1 MLSKQ
6 IQTMKIYTKTGDKGM
21 TGLFGGARVS
31 KDDIRIEAYGTLD
44 ELNSFI
50 GTLISS
56 IDIDH
61 QMSVLTEVQNRLFTI
76 GSNLASDPSKEMITP
91 DLDDEDIKKLEDA
104 IDNMNEH
111 LAPLRAFILPGGSIS
126 IGLAH
131 QCRTI
136 CRRAERRV
144 VSLSKVS
151 EVDPHIGRYLNRLS
165 DYLFVLGRMIA
176 KSEGIQEVNW
186 IPRKR

>member
-1 MLSKQ
+1 
-6 IQTMKIYTKTGDKGM
+6 MKIYTKTGDKGT

-44 ELNSFI
+44 ELNSFM
-50 GTLISS
+50 GTLIAT
-56 IDIDH
+56 IDLDNQVAI
-61 QMSVLTEVQNRLFTI
+61 LTEVQNRLFTM

-91 DLDDEDIKKLEDA
+91 DLTDADIKILEEA

-111 LAPLRAFILPGGSIS
+111 LDPLRAFILPGGSVAV
-126 IGLAH
+126 GLAH

-144 VSLSKVS
+144 VTLSNVS
-151 EVDPHIGRYLNRLS
+151 TVDEQIGKYLNRLS

-176 KSEGIQEVNW
+176 KSQNVKEVNW
-186 IPRKR
+186 VPRKD

>member
-1 MLSKQ
+1 
-6 IQTMKIYTKTGDKGM
+6 MKIYTKTGDKGM
-21 TGLFGGARVS
+21 TGLFGGARIS

-50 GTLISS
+50 GTLITS
-56 IDIDH
+56 IDLEDQNTI
-61 QMSVLTEVQNRLFTI
+61 LTEVQNRLFTI

-91 DLDDEDIKKLEDA
+91 DLTEDDIKQLEDA
-104 IDNMNEH
+104 IDNMNEY
-111 LAPLRAFILPGGSIS
+111 LDPLRAFILPGGSMA

-144 VSLSKVS
+144 VSLSNVS
-151 EVDPHIGRYLNRLS
+151 IVDEHIGRYLNRLS

-176 KSEGIQEVNW
+176 KSQGIPEVNW
-186 IPRKR
+186 VPRKR

>member
-1 MLSKQ
+1 
-6 IQTMKIYTKTGDKGM
+6 MKIYTKTGDKGM

-50 GTLISS
+50 GTLIAS
-56 IDIDH
+56 IDIVG
-61 QMSVLTEVQNRLFTI
+61 QNKILTDVQNRLFTI

-91 DLDDEDIKKLEDA
+91 DLTEEDILILENA
-104 IDNMNEH
+104 MDNMNEN
-111 LAPLRAFILPGGSIS
+111 LPPLKAFILPGGSLAV
-126 IGLAH
+126 GLSH

-144 VSLSKVS
+144 VSLSNVSKVD
-151 EVDPHIGRYLNRLS
+151 EHIGRYLNRLS

-176 KSEGIQEVNW
+176 KENNIEEVNW
-186 IPRKR
+186 VPRKK